1 MSNWGLELEQLSIMG
16 ALARD
21 AASAPVDPDVHREGR
36 DRIVGIA
43 ATTRYRQ
50 RSRARTYSALAMAAV
65 LAGGVVFWLVPRPL
79 RYEVVGGSGFES
91 PYVSAP
97 QEAPVD
103 LRFSDGSDMIAEA
116 GSRLRVDA
124 TYSHGARVLLE
135 NGGTSTH
142 VAHHKMS
149 NWTFVAGPFEVRVI
163 GTRFDLHWDPVTEQI
178 DLRLREGSVE
188 VRSPLA
194 DGPIVVR
201 AGQRFRAAMPQR
213 SMTVTDADTLEAQ
226 PETPP
231 STATPAAAAP
241 ISPPSTGAASPR
253 QSARRESWQEL
264 ITHGEFESV
273 VSAANARGIDGC
285 LASCVAADL
294 RSLAD
299 AARYTGRNDLADK
312 TLLSL
317 RKRFPGTSQSA
328 AAAFLLGHSHESRS
342 LAAAERWYE
351 TYLYESPEGE
361 FAAEALAGKMR
372 VIAKRS
378 GDAAA
383 KPLALEYLRRYPQ
396 GVQVKTARKIAG
408 LD

>member
-1 MSNWGLELEQLSIMG
+1 
-16 ALARD
+16 
-21 AASAPVDPDVHREGR
+21 
-36 DRIVGIA
+36 
-43 ATTRYRQ
+43 
-50 RSRARTYSALAMAAV
+50 
-65 LAGGVVFWLVPRPL
+65 
-79 RYEVVGGSGFES
+79 
-91 PYVSAP
+91 VSAP

-103 LRFSDGSDMIAEA
+103 LRFSDGSDVIAEA
-116 GSRLRVDA
+116 GSRLRVDE
-124 TYSHGARVLLE
+124 TYSHGARLLLE

-163 GTRFDLHWDPVTEQI
+163 GTRFDLRWDPLSEQI

-213 SMTVTDADTLEAQ
+213 SMTVTDAETSEAQ
-226 PETPP
+226 PDTPP
-231 STATPAAAAP
+231 SAVAPVFTAPAAAPA
-241 ISPPSTGAASPR
+241 TGAASPKPS
-253 QSARRESWQEL
+253 QRRESWQEL
-264 ITHGEFESV
+264 LTHGEFESV
-273 VSAANARGIDGC
+273 VAAASARGIDAC
-285 LASCVAADL
+285 LASSGAADL

-299 AARYTGRNDLADK
+299 AARYTGRADLADK
-312 TLLSL
+312 TLLAL
-317 RKRFPGTSQSA
+317 RKRFPGTGHSA

-351 TYLYESPEGE
+351 TYLYESPDGE

-372 VIAKRS
+372 VISKRS